1 MNMRLQPSLRLF
13 IALFTAALL
22 LLALPAW
29 LLAFAPT
36 ANAPALWFD
45 FQPPADEWRTTP
57 TLQTS
62 VTVTD
67 SDGLTDEGAYRHS
80 QDGVSWSRWMTENL
94 QIGGA
99 VTNTRHLTITAITLN
114 EGVNYIQYVITDSHG
129 TAETSP
135 QAVVEIDSQPPA
147 APDDLQLSP
156 TGWQTATNVAWT
168 ATWRNPDDTSGVVA
182 ACYKIGD
189 APDDSQDGQCVS
201 GEDIETISDILPTNE
216 GAFDFYLWL
225 QDAAGNSDIANSGVI
240 NEGVQWDHT
249 PPNVSMNVLGDI
261 GGDNWYTEA
270 ITIQV
275 NATDMESGLAQA
287 FYNLD
292 DSGWRE
298 GDELTIDEDGAH
310 SIIAR
315 ALDAAGNSAETAQ
328 RELKLDATP
337 PTTSLTIEGAPNAQ
351 GWHESPVT
359 ITLAAQDAAS
369 GVASTRWRV
378 DDGPWR
384 EQISATL
391 NTDGDHLFNF
401 YSTDNAGNQEAIQEK
416 HVKIDQF
423 PPVTSYAVLSDGEPT
438 NGWYRQP
445 VTITL
450 VAQDDGIGVDKTYYR
465 INGGE
470 WFTGSTFILT
480 ASGDYDI
487 EFYSVDLLGHA
498 EAISGIPDGV
508 HIDAIPPRSPRPLDV
523 QPRQW
528 TNVNDFNLLLALPPD
543 LSGIAGAYV
552 KVGEP
557 PLSPTDGQW
566 HSGANSTLSHVQAP
580 TEGVSKAYVWLEDNA
595 GNVDHGNYGVWEGD
609 LSLKYDATPP
619 ITQLAVEGQLG
630 KNGWY
635 ASPITITF
643 QPTDALSGPA
653 RTIVKVDSQEPV
665 TETVIHLASQ
675 NKHAVHYYSIDN
687 AGNQEDVHLST
698 LRIDYEAPGSATHLA
713 VQPNDWTLTNTFTL
727 TWDNPHDVSGIGA
740 AYYTIGRPPENPGDG
755 IPIPPTGIAPGISA
769 PGEGAWDVYLW
780 LEDRAG
786 NVDIDSRKLLKG
798 GLRYDVTP
806 PNSVFS
812 ILEGDLGAND
822 WYVTPVKV
830 LISPRDDGSGP
841 GGVHYR
847 LNDGPWQYA
856 KHEALIEINRTGRF
870 DLAYQS
876 VDIAG
881 NREAVQHAFIKVD
894 IDAPWPRFQFINR
907 YQRQTNFLV
916 SWRGGDQSEGSGLQG
931 FDLQAKDGRNGAWVT
946 WGTINTPDLSRR
958 YYGNYGH
965 RYFFR
970 IRARDKAGNV
980 SNWVEMPWGVY
991 IDRLQDGDFAGGEF
1005 GEWQHGG
1012 ALEQSVI
1019 TVQGPYNAPVH
1030 AAQLGTPDYGP
1041 SNDFSKQ
1048 GSVPV
1053 GSAAIT
1059 QTVRIP
1065 GPSVLDRPVLTF
1077 WYRLRTYDAEYSE
1090 RFQKVYDTLD
1100 VELFLGNTPRRVFR
1114 EGQPYDQWLE
1124 HGGKVLADLGWKQA
1138 FIPIPRNMIDEA
1150 VTISIEN
1157 WNRNDNWL
1165 NTWTQV
1171 TDIRLWEPYQVFLPQ
1186 ITAGGAAAASVDE
1199 ETPSLRRP
1207 GRSSSTLRVR

>member
-1 MNMRLQPSLRLF
+1 MNMRLQSSIRLF
-13 IALFTAALL
+13 IALLTAALL

-29 LLAFAPT
+29 LLAFTPT
-36 ANAPALWFD
+36 ANSLAHWFD
-45 FQPPADEWRTTP
+45 FQPPSDEWRTTP

-67 SDGLTDEGAYRHS
+67 SDGLTNEGAYRYS
-80 QDGVSWSRWMTENL
+80 QDGVSWGGWMTENL
-94 QIGGA
+94 QVGGV

-114 EGVNYIQYVITDSHG
+114 EGVNYIQYVITDSQG

-135 QAVVEIDSQPPA
+135 QAVVKIDSQPPA
-147 APDDLQLSP
+147 APNDLQLRP
-156 TGWQTATNVAWT
+156 TGWQTATNAAWT
-168 ATWRNPDDTSGVVA
+168 ATWRNLDDLSGVVA
-182 ACYKIGD
+182 ACYKIGN
-189 APDDSQDGQCVS
+189 APNDSQDGRCVS
-201 GEDIETISDILPTNE
+201 GEDIQTIDDILPTSE

-240 NEGVQWDHT
+240 IDGIQWDHT
-249 PPNVSMNVLGDI
+249 PPNAYMDVFGYIGDN
-261 GGDNWYTEA
+261 NWYTDS
-270 ITIQV
+270 ITIQI
-275 NATDMESGLAQA
+275 NAADMESGLAQT
-287 FYNLD
+287 FYNLN
-292 DSGWRE
+292 SRGWQE
-298 GDELTIDEDGAH
+298 GDALTIDEDGIH
-310 SIIAR
+310 SIVAR
-315 ALDAAGNSAETAQ
+315 ALDAAGNIGESPT

-337 PTTSLTIEGAPNAQ
+337 PETSLTIEGAPNAQ
-351 GWHESPVT
+351 GWYERPVT

-369 GVASTRWRV
+369 GVAVSRWRV

-391 NTDGDHLFNF
+391 SADGDHLFNY
-401 YSTDNAGNQEAIQEK
+401 YSADNAGNQEEIQEERI
-416 HVKIDQF
+416 KIDQH

-450 VAQDDGIGVDKTYYR
+450 VAEDDGIGVDKTYYR
-465 INGGE
+465 INGDD
-470 WFTGSTFILT
+470 WHTGSTFILT
-480 ASGDYDI
+480 DSGDYDI

-498 EAISGIPDGV
+498 EAISRIPDGV

-523 QPRQW
+523 QPQQW

-552 KVGEP
+552 KVGKP

-566 HSGANSTLSHVQAP
+566 HAGANSTISHVQAP
-580 TEGVSKAYVWLEDNA
+580 KEGSFEAYVWLEDNA

-609 LSLKYDATPP
+609 LSMKYDATPP
-619 ITQLAVEGQLG
+619 NTQLAVEGQLG

-635 ASPITITF
+635 TSPITITF
-643 QPTDALSGPA
+643 LSTDALSGPA
-653 RTIVKVDSQEPV
+653 KTIVRVDGQAPI
-665 TETVIHLASQ
+665 TETVLHLEEQ
-675 NKHAVHYYSIDN
+675 DKHVVHYYSIDN

-698 LRIDYEAPGSATHLA
+698 LRIDYEAPGSPTNLA
-713 VQPNDWTLTNTFTL
+713 VQPNGWTLTNAFTL
-727 TWDNPHDVSGIGA
+727 TWTNPHDVSGIGA
-740 AYYTIGRPPENPGDG
+740 AYYTIGQPPENPGDG
-755 IPIPPTGIAPGISA
+755 IRIPPTGIAPGVSA

-786 NVDIDSRKLLKG
+786 NVDIASRTLLKG
-798 GLRYDVTP
+798 ALRYDVTP
-806 PNSVFS
+806 PDSDFS
-812 ILEGDLGAND
+812 ILEGVLGAND

-841 GGVHYR
+841 AGVRYR

-856 KHEALIEINRTGRF
+856 EHEALIAIDRTGQF
-870 DLAYQS
+870 DLAYQA
-876 VDIAG
+876 VDVAG
-881 NREAVQHAFIKVD
+881 NRETIKHAFIKVD
-894 IDAPWPRFQFINR
+894 IDAPWPQFQSISR

-916 SWRGGDQSEGSGLQG
+916 SWWGGDQIDGSGLQG
-931 FDLQAKDGRNGAWVT
+931 FDIQSKDGRNGAWVI
-946 WGTINTPDLSRR
+946 WGAINTPDLSRR

-970 IRARDKAGNV
+970 IRARDEAGNV
-980 SNWVEMPWGVY
+980 SGWVEMPWGVY
-991 IDRLQDGDFAGGEF
+991 IDRLQDGDFAGGDF
-1005 GEWQHGG
+1005 GVWQHGG
-1012 ALEQSVI
+1012 ALKQSVI
-1019 TVQGPYNAPVH
+1019 TAPGPHNKPVH
-1030 AAQLGTPDYGP
+1030 VAQLGTPDYGP
-1041 SNDFSKQ
+1041 NNDFSVS
-1048 GSVPV
+1048 GSVPI

-1077 WYRLRTYDAEYSE
+1077 WYRIRTYDAEYSE

-1100 VELFLGNTPRRVFR
+1100 VQLFLGGASQRVFR
-1114 EGQPYDQWLE
+1114 DGQPYDQWLE
-1124 HGGKVLADLGWKQA
+1124 HGGKVLADLGWKLA

-1150 VTISIEN
+1150 VIISIEN

-1186 ITAGGAAAASVDE
+1186 LTASGAAAASVDE
-1199 ETPSLRRP
+1199 EMTSLRKQ
-1207 GRSSSTLRVR
+1207 GRSSSPLHVR